1 MLSKF
6 KENVVIV
13 NKANKF
19 YVFKRTGPEEHS
31 FSGKHGIY
39 DHEKQNDQ
47 EFLIDI
53 HINISDVSEDDI
65 NKTLN
70 YEEIVNL
77 VIKFVNTESYDLI
90 ETLAKQ
96 ISEQIVFKYAKNE
109 SMLQEIK
116 VTVHKPDTILKDRT
130 EGISVSYRE
139 EFK

>member
-1 MLSKF
+1 MSFDINISKI
-6 KENVVIV
+6 KC
-13 NKANKF
+13 
-19 YVFKRTGPEEHS
+19 
-31 FSGKHGIY
+31 SGKHGIY

-47 EFLIDI
+47 EFLVDI
-53 HINISDVSEDDI
+53 HVSISDFSSDDI

-96 ISEQIVFKYAKNE
+96 ISEQIVFKYLENK

-116 VTVHKPDTILKDRT
+116 VTVHKPGTILKDRT

>member
-1 MLSKF
+1 MSFDINISKIKCF
-6 KENVVIV
+6 
-13 NKANKF
+13 
-19 YVFKRTGPEEHS
+19 
-31 FSGKHGIY
+31 GKHGIY
-39 DHEKQNDQ
+39 EQENQNDQ
-47 EFLIDI
+47 EFLVDI
-53 HINISDVSEDDI
+53 HINISNFSEDDI

-109 SMLQEIK
+109 TTLQEIN

>member
-1 MLSKF
+1 MSFDINISKI
-6 KENVVIV
+6 KC
-13 NKANKF
+13 
-19 YVFKRTGPEEHS
+19 
-31 FSGKHGIY
+31 SGKHGIY

-53 HINISDVSEDDI
+53 HINISDFSEDDI

-77 VIKFVNTESYDLI
+77 IIKFVNTESYDLI

-96 ISEQIVFKYAKNE
+96 ISEQIVLKYAKNQ
-109 SMLQEIK
+109 SMFREIK

>member
-1 MLSKF
+1 MSFDINISKI
-6 KENVVIV
+6 KC
-13 NKANKF
+13 
-19 YVFKRTGPEEHS
+19 
-31 FSGKHGIY
+31 SGKHGIY

-47 EFLIDI
+47 EFLVDI
-53 HINISDVSEDDI
+53 YINISDFSADDI

-116 VTVHKPDTILKDRT
+116 VTVHKPDTILKDIT

>member
-1 MLSKF
+1 MSFDINISKI
-6 KENVVIV
+6 KC
-13 NKANKF
+13 
-19 YVFKRTGPEEHS
+19 
-31 FSGKHGIY
+31 SGKHGIY
-39 DHEKQNDQ
+39 DYEKQNDQ
-47 EFLIDI
+47 EFLVDI
-53 HINISDVSEDDI
+53 NINISDFSEDNI

-70 YEEIVNL
+70 YEEIVDL
-77 VIKFVNTESYDLI
+77 VIKIVNTESYDLI

>member
-1 MLSKF
+1 MKIIKFQKREKF
-6 KENVVIV
+6 KYKRKVIIKDLTLKILV
-13 NKANKF
+13 GIHNFEKKKKQRVKFNIEILTNPYVTPNNKNLN
-19 YVFKRTGPEEHS
+19 S
-31 FSGKHGIY
+31 I
-39 DHEKQNDQ
+39 
-47 EFLIDI
+47 
-53 HINISDVSEDDI
+53 
-65 NKTLN
+65 LN

-96 ISEQIVFKYAKNE
+96 ISEQIVFKYAENE
-109 SMLQEIK
+109 SVLQEIK

>member
-1 MLSKF
+1 MSFDINISKI
-6 KENVVIV
+6 KC
-13 NKANKF
+13 
-19 YVFKRTGPEEHS
+19 
-31 FSGKHGIY
+31 SGRHGIY
-39 DHEKQNDQ
+39 DKEKQNDQ
-47 EFLIDI
+47 KFLVDI
-53 HINISDVSEDDI
+53 YINISDFTEDNI

-70 YEEIVNL
+70 YEEVVNL
-77 VIKFVNTESYDLI
+77 VINMVNTKSYDLI

-109 SMLQEIK
+109 SMLREIK